1 MTTFDKTL
9 SNSHDSIAQR
19 LEILTQLRREG
30 EAYPNDF
37 KRSNFSC
44 DILENYKEY
53 DHEKLEQEAPK
64 ACISGR
70 VMRHRV
76 MGKARFLD
84 VQDLFDQVQV
94 YVRDNEVEVQTV
106 GSLYAVDLGDIVG
119 IEGTIFRTKSGQ
131 LSLKASKFWL
141 LTKSLRPL
149 PDKYHGLQDTET
161 RYRQRYLDLIANPK
175 TREVFQKRSLLLKTI
190 REFLNE
196 KNFLEVETPMMQ
208 PIAGGALARPFIT
221 HHNTLD
227 MPLYLR
233 IAPELYLKR
242 LVVGGFEQVY
252 EINRNFRSE
261 GLSSRHNPEFTMLEF
276 YKAYSDYKDAMDL
289 TEALLKYVTEKVIG
303 DQSIAYQAETYSIA
317 KPFKRFT
324 VKEALLHYHPT
335 LDSTILEDL
344 HQLRLWVK
352 NYPVDTQKSLGEI
365 QFSLFEETVEKQLKE
380 PTFITE
386 HPIEVSPLARRN
398 EQNPQI
404 ADRFELYIGGRELA
418 NGFSELNDPQD
429 QARRFKEQLAA
440 KESGDDEAM
449 DYDEDYIKTLEYG
462 LPPTAG
468 VGVGIDRLM
477 MLLADV
483 PSIRDVILFPLVRP
497 LEDIK

>member
-161 RYRQRYLDLIANPK
+161 RYRQRYLDLIVNPK
-175 TREVFQKRSLLLKTI
+175 TREVFQKRSLLLAD
-190 REFLNE
+190 
-196 KNFLEVETPMMQ
+196 Q
-208 PIAGGALARPFIT
+208 FICT
-221 HHNTLD
+221 T
-227 MPLYLR
+227 
-233 IAPELYLKR
+233 
-242 LVVGGFEQVY
+242 
-252 EINRNFRSE
+252 
-261 GLSSRHNPEFTMLEF
+261 T
-276 YKAYSDYKDAMDL
+276 
-289 TEALLKYVTEKVIG
+289 TC
-303 DQSIAYQAETYSIA
+303 
-317 KPFKRFT
+317 
-324 VKEALLHYHPT
+324 
-335 LDSTILEDL
+335 
-344 HQLRLWVK
+344 
-352 NYPVDTQKSLGEI
+352 
-365 QFSLFEETVEKQLKE
+365 
-380 PTFITE
+380 
-386 HPIEVSPLARRN
+386 
-398 EQNPQI
+398 
-404 ADRFELYIGGRELA
+404 
-418 NGFSELNDPQD
+418 
-429 QARRFKEQLAA
+429 
-440 KESGDDEAM
+440 
-449 DYDEDYIKTLEYG
+449 
-462 LPPTAG
+462 TATN
-468 VGVGIDRLM
+468 
-477 MLLADV
+477 
-483 PSIRDVILFPLVRP
+483 S
-497 LEDIK
+497 